1 MLGPHPELSVPADL
15 YLEGDDQYQ
24 CWFQTSLWVA
34 MALGQPAPY
43 KTVVGHG
50 FFVDET
56 GSKLSKSKGNIIAP
70 SEIYEQ
76 YGADVLRLWFTYA
89 DFRQKMALS
98 ESILG
103 QVADAYRRVRNT
115 ARFLLQNLGDFNP
128 AEDSVTPGELME
140 IDRWALDKLQ
150 RRLVAITEAYDNWD
164 LHIVHR
170 DLHALCDADLSS
182 FYFSVLKDRLYT
194 DVADSRERRSAQTA
208 RWQILQAL
216 AKVMSPILTFTSEE
230 IWQVMRE
237 EIDASLPESVQLTD
251 WPEADESLMDNDLA
265 ARWDRILALRSVGL
279 AALEQAKAD
288 DAVANPLEAH
298 LELFVSDE
306 ARGLLEALDD
316 ELSQLFIVS
325 SVELRGLDEY
335 EGEVEPGTE
344 IAAHAILAAGEKCT
358 RCWVRSETVGRQA
371 DHPELCER
379 CAGRVNTIL
388 AR

>member
-1 MLGPHPELSVPADL
+1 M
-15 YLEGDDQYQ
+15 
-24 CWFQTSLWVA
+24 TT
-34 MALGQPAPY
+34 APY

-70 SEIYEQ
+70 SEIYER

-128 AEDSVTPGELME
+128 AEDSVAPGELME
-140 IDRWALDKLQ
+140 IDCWALDRLQ
-150 RRLVAITEAYDNWD
+150 RRLVAITEAYDDWD

-170 DLHALCDADLSS
+170 DLHALCDTDLSS

-194 DVADSRERRSAQTA
+194 DVPDSRARRSAQTA
-208 RWQILQAL
+208 MWKILLAL
-216 AKVMSPILTFTSEE
+216 TKVMSPILTFTSEE

-237 EIDASLPESVQLTD
+237 EIDPSLPASVQLTD
-251 WPEADESLMDNDLA
+251 WPDADESLMDNELA
-265 ARWDRILALRSVGL
+265 KRWDRILALRSVGL

-288 DAVANPLEAH
+288 EVVSNPLEAH
-298 LELFVSDE
+298 LELFVSDG
-306 ARGLLEALDD
+306 ARAQLEGLDD

-325 SVELRGLDEY
+325 SVEMRGLDEY

-344 IAAHAILAAGEKCT
+344 IAAQAGLAPGEKCI
-358 RCWVRSETVGRQA
+358 RCWIRSETVGHQA

-379 CAGRVNTIL
+379 CAERVNTIL